1 MNEFRGAECAHPGNV
16 QPFRAEHEG
25 ENATA
30 IPRRRY
36 GRWGRIATVALVAV
50 IAVWAIGQAA
60 SKRIEDEDIEIASR
74 TQPAA
79 PGFPAETETVKYNN
93 RKRLVA
99 NLNGI
104 AVAYWA
110 EADGLVVKA
119 DGRFQTNL
127 SIEEVTAI
135 LLVDPASISR
145 PGSPWEID
153 PDAVLF
159 RAQSGTLTPQAKIRS
174 REMRKQQAWYVFPE
188 WEVHD
193 FAFTLNKL
201 MHPNEE
207 EKMILTAISRAARGI
222 MPAPGDKIRAVGVN
236 RGDFDHGMVITPGM
250 LPPSAAQAAV
260 PHGEP

>member
-1 MNEFRGAECAHPGNV
+1 MNQFRGAECAHPGNV
-16 QPFRAEHEG
+16 QPFRTEHEG

-79 PGFPAETETVKYNN
+79 PGFPPATETNKNN
-93 RKRLVA
+93 NILMRKGLA
-99 NLNGI
+99 PDLNGI

-110 EADGLVVKA
+110 EADGLVLKA

-145 PGSPWEID
+145 PGSLREID

-174 REMRKQQAWYVFPE
+174 REMRKKQAWYVFPE

-193 FAFTLNKL
+193 FAFTLNTL

-207 EKMILTAISRAARGI
+207 EKMILSAISRAARGI
-222 MPAPGDKIRAVGVN
+222 MPAPGDRIRAVGVN
-236 RGDFDHGMVITPGM
+236 RGDFGHGAIITPGM
-250 LPPSAAQAAV
+250 LPP
-260 PHGEP
+260 EPVTRS